1 MRLGLWES
9 AAAVLGVLLS
19 LLYLLVGEFFI
30 GAIILGFTVFLVAL
44 RVRYDT
50 SPDETGGAHALRHFR
65 VEMAQVVGLFIALVA
80 TLTTSLIG
88 ALHHWQRD
96 ARGSVAI
103 FALCGMEILLF
114 MEVQRRGDSALNW
127 LIGGQ
132 AEMRVGAELEPL
144 RDEGWL
150 VIHRLVK
157 DLGGDVDHVV
167 CGPHGAYAIET
178 KSGRFAWR
186 QVGQAQ
192 GGAKFAQYKLGL
204 GRVVPVVCVGH
215 EFRPT
220 LKGAAWVMS
229 ANHLVP
235 WLLSRRIDAVDVSH
249 AATRLQAPIS

>member
-1 MRLGLWES
+1 
-9 AAAVLGVLLS
+9 
-19 LLYLLVGEFFI
+19 
-30 GAIILGFTVFLVAL
+30 
-44 RVRYDT
+44 
-50 SPDETGGAHALRHFR
+50 
-65 VEMAQVVGLFIALVA
+65 LVA
-80 TLTTSLIG
+80 TLATSLVG

-96 ARGSVAI
+96 ARGSIAI
-103 FALCGMEILLF
+103 FALCGMEILLL
-114 MEVQRRGDSALNW
+114 MEIQRRGNSALNW

-132 AEMRVGAELEPL
+132 AEKRVGAELEPL

-192 GGAKFAQYKLGL
+192 GGANFAQYKLGL
-204 GRVVPVVCVGH
+204 RRVVPVVCVGH

-220 LKGAAWVMS
+220 LKGSAWVMS

-235 WLLSRRIDAVDVSH
+235 WLRSRRDDSVDVSQ
-249 AATRLQAPIS
+249 AATRLVAPVS